1 MRVNS
6 STRFAAIAALVGALA
21 CAGNTAREADTDETA
36 AARDTTTADTLG
48 GQEQNPPGYRGM
60 ETDTTMTP
68 GQQPTDTFLENQGTG
83 QPQDTS
89 GYSGMERVD
98 TTGQQGQ
105 TDTTSQ
111 MNTDT
116 TSQMNTDTTGQMNTD
131 TTTSQMNTDT
141 TGASAGAA
149 GAYESDTSATGQE
162 QPTGD
167 TTGYDKQQNQSD
179 TTTSR

>member
-1 MRVNS
+1 MRMNS

-68 GQQPTDTFLENQGTG
+68 SQQPTDTFLENQGTG

-105 TDTTSQ
+105 MDTTG
-111 MNTDT
+111 
-116 TSQMNTDTTGQMNTD
+116 QMNTDTTGQMNTD
-131 TTTSQMNTDT
+131 TTSMQGQTDT
-141 TGASAGAA
+141 TSAGA

-167 TTGYDKQQNQSD
+167 TTGYDNQQSD

>member
-36 AARDTTTADTLG
+36 AARDTTMADTLG
-48 GQEQNPPGYRGM
+48 GQEQNPAGYRGM
-60 ETDTTMTP
+60 ETDTTQTP
-68 GQQPTDTFLENQGTG
+68 GQQPTDTFLQNQGTG
-83 QPQDTS
+83 QQADTS

-98 TTGQQGQ
+98 TTGQQGNQ
-105 TDTTSQ
+105 QGQVDTT
-111 MNTDT
+111 N
-116 TSQMNTDTTGQMNTD
+116 QMNTDTTGQMNTD
-131 TTTSQMNTDT
+131 TT
-141 TGASAGAA
+141 SAGAGA

-167 TTGYDKQQNQSD
+167 TTGYDKSHTD

>member
-6 STRFAAIAALVGALA
+6 STRFAALAALVGALA

-60 ETDTTMTP
+60 ETDTTATP
-68 GQQPTDTFLENQGTG
+68 GQQPTDTFLQNQGTG
-83 QPQDTS
+83 QPADTS

-98 TTGQQGQ
+98 TTGQQGNQ
-105 TDTTSQ
+105 GQVDTTQMNTDTTGQ

-116 TSQMNTDTTGQMNTD
+116 TSQMNTDTTG
-131 TTTSQMNTDT
+131 
-141 TGASAGAA
+141 ASGAA

-167 TTGYDKQQNQSD
+167 TTGYDQQQSD
-179 TTTSR
+179 TTSR

>member
-60 ETDTTMTP
+60 ETDTTGAP
-68 GQQPTDTFLENQGTG
+68 GQQPTDTFLQNQGTG
-83 QPQDTS
+83 QQADTS

-98 TTGQQGQ
+98 TTGQQGNQ
-105 TDTTSQ
+105 GQVDTTQ

-116 TSQMNTDTTGQMNTD
+116 TSQMNTDTTG
-131 TTTSQMNTDT
+131 
-141 TGASAGAA
+141 ASGAA

-167 TTGYDKQQNQSD
+167 TTGYDKSHTD

>member
-1 MRVNS
+1 MRMNS

-48 GQEQNPPGYRGM
+48 GQDQNQPGYRGM
-60 ETDTTMTP
+60 ETDTTVTP
-68 GQQPTDTFLENQGTG
+68 SQQPTDTFLNNQGVG

-105 TDTTSQ
+105 MDTTGQMGTDTTGQVNTDTTSQ

-116 TSQMNTDTTGQMNTD
+116 TS
-131 TTTSQMNTDT
+131 
-141 TGASAGAA
+141 AGA
-149 GAYESDTSATGQE
+149 GGYESDTSATGQE

-167 TTGYDKQQNQSD
+167 TTGYDNQQSD